1 MPIQR
6 ILLRAFCLVMLGAA
20 SAVGQQNNPFAEWD
34 RTQPKSNVARP
45 TSKTQKSSVT
55 YFSPRSAESAEEKNI
70 PETAKQIP
78 MRERASVAAQ
88 PTVGNDRSAT
98 TAQRTAASGSKMPKT
113 TVAIAEQPIRAAAP
127 ILEPTAASRGEFGWQ
142 NSPGES
148 QPVPVG
154 SRIAGPLESK
164 DKDDI
169 GEVTHATFERSG
181 DSANIGQLIRVSGA
195 AGKPAP
201 TGEEENPFVNFLRN
215 SEKTEAEPVLDF
227 PANEAQAA
235 SLDGESAE
243 AIFLD
248 KSATSGTSGTVA
260 GTTTATTA
268 SGSIPRRTSDVGS
281 EDNGPQSP
289 GITVQWVRKGSFNVG
304 QECDVELVV
313 QNTSKAV
320 VRSVMTEAV
329 IPAEVEIIETI
340 PSPIQGT
347 DVPTWTFGELKPG
360 ESRSV
365 ALKVVPRQRG
375 DVRLDAFVRLTGYSS
390 SEFSVEEPM
399 IGVAV
404 TGPENVEV
412 GQQAGYVV
420 RVSNP
425 GTGIA
430 GNVVIQA
437 AIPEGLEHRSG
448 SLLTIE
454 IGTLNPGESRQ
465 ARLSLTAVKGG
476 AHDVAVRVLAEGGLS
491 DETVAAVSV
500 SEPQLK
506 IDIAGPAEQMAGRT
520 GEYTLTVANAGN
532 LPTANVRAKYRIPA
546 GFEYV
551 SADRGGKYSKVDHSV
566 EWFVGTLQPNDA
578 GECKV
583 SLKANE
589 TGELMHQAGVISEH
603 GQVTMCDLVT
613 AVEGT
618 AALDLK
624 ITASD
629 ADPTIGDDV
638 EWTVVIT
645 NTGSRKATGV
655 GMSCELPSGLTLI
668 DASGP
673 SAHIA
678 DNGVTVFR
686 SLPSIEAG
694 EDAVYTVKAKCNRAG
709 NHRLRLRVASES
721 ITEPLIGEES
731 TQVADK

>member
-6 ILLRAFCLVMLGAA
+6 ILLRSFCLVMLGAA
-20 SAVGQQNNPFAEWD
+20 SAVGQQNNPLAEWD

-55 YFSPRSAESAEEKNI
+55 YFSPRSAESAAEKNI
-70 PETAKQIP
+70 PEAVKQIP

-98 TAQRTAASGSKMPKT
+98 SAQKTAASGSKMPKT
-113 TVAIAEQPIRAAAP
+113 TVAVAEQPIRAAAP
-127 ILEPTAASRGEFGWQ
+127 ISEPTATSRGEFCWQ

-154 SRIAGPLESK
+154 SRIAGLLESQ
-164 DKDDI
+164 DNGDI
-169 GEVTHATFERSG
+169 GEVTQATFERSG

-215 SEKTEAEPVLDF
+215 SEKTEAEPVSDF
-227 PANEAQAA
+227 PANEPRAA
-235 SLDGESAE
+235 SLEGESTE
-243 AIFLD
+243 ASFLD
-248 KSATSGTSGTVA
+248 KSATSGTVA
-260 GTTTATTA
+260 GKTTATTA
-268 SGSIPRRTSDVGS
+268 SGSIPRRTSDVAS

-430 GNVVIQA
+430 SNVVIQA
-437 AIPEGLEHRSG
+437 AIPEGFEHRSG

-551 SADRGGKYSKVDHSV
+551 SGDRGGKYSKVDHSI

-578 GECKV
+578 GEFKV

-629 ADPTIGDDV
+629 ADLVIGDEV

-655 GMSCELPSGLTLI
+655 GMSCELPSGLTLT

-673 SAHIA
+673 SEHIA

-694 EDAVYTVKAKCNRAG
+694 KDAVFTIKARCNREG
-709 NHRLRLRVASES
+709 SHRLRLRVASES

-731 TQVADK
+731 TLVVGK

>member
-1 MPIQR
+1 MPIRR
-6 ILLRAFCLVMLGAA
+6 ILLSAYCLVTISTA
-20 SAVGQQNNPFAEWD
+20 SAVGQQNNPFTEWD
-34 RTQPKSNVARP
+34 RSQPKSSVARL

-55 YFSPRSAESAEEKNI
+55 YFSPKSAEVPSEKTK
-70 PETAKQIP
+70 PEASKQIP
-78 MRERASVAAQ
+78 MREGNSAVVLPVAL
-88 PTVGNDRSAT
+88 NDGSAT
-98 TAQRTAASGSKMPKT
+98 TAERPAASNGQIPKT
-113 TVAIAEQPIRAAAP
+113 TVAVAEQPIRGSAP
-127 ILEPTAASRGEFGWQ
+127 ISNPTSATRREFGWQ
-142 NSPGES
+142 DSPRES
-148 QPVPVG
+148 KPTLVG
-154 SRIAGPLESK
+154 SRIAGPLESEVS
-164 DKDDI
+164 
-169 GEVTHATFERSG
+169 GEKGKVTQANFETSS
-181 DSANIGQLIRVSGA
+181 DSAKTGQLIRVSGA

-215 SEKTEAEPVLDF
+215 SEKPEAEAVADF
-227 PANEAQAA
+227 PSEEPQAE
-235 SLDGESAE
+235 SEDGESAE

-248 KSATSGTSGTVA
+248 RSATSVTGA
-260 GTTTATTA
+260 GKSKTATA
-268 SGSIPRRTSDVGS
+268 SGSIPRQTSDVAS
-281 EDNGPQSP
+281 ADNGPQSP

-304 QECDVELVV
+304 QECDVELIV

-365 ALKVVPRQRG
+365 AMKVVPRQRG

-390 SEFSVEEPM
+390 SEFAVEEPM

-425 GTGIA
+425 GTGVA
-430 GNVVIQA
+430 SNVVIQA
-437 AIPEGLEHRSG
+437 AIPEGFEHRSG

-454 IGTLNPGESRQ
+454 IGTLNSGESRQ

-476 AHDVAVRVLAEGGLS
+476 AHDLAVRVLAEGGLS

-500 SEPQLK
+500 SEPQLS

-520 GEYTLTVANAGN
+520 GEYTLTVSNAGS

-551 SADRGGKYSKVDHSV
+551 SADRGGKYSKVDHSI

-578 GECKV
+578 GEFQV

-629 ADPTIGDDV
+629 ADLAIGDEV

-645 NTGSRKATGV
+645 NTGARKAIGV

-673 SAHIA
+673 SEHIA

-694 EDAVYTVKAKCNRAG
+694 KDAVYTLKAECNRAG
-709 NHRLRLRVASES
+709 SHRLRLRVASES